1 MISEK
6 EKIYNSIFLQKS
18 RIEEIEKIKQL
29 VASSET
35 KDIRINIETKHWY
48 GYSEPFLKKDKYK
61 IETTKN
67 TTISILEE
75 IQNSCRERINKL
87 IDMEIERRKNKQS

>member
-1 MISEK
+1 MISE
-6 EKIYNSIFLQKS
+6 EKTYNSIILQKS

-48 GYSEPFLKKDKYK
+48 GYFDPFMKKEKHK
-61 IETTKN
+61 TKLTKD
-67 TTISILEE
+67 TTILILEGL
-75 IQNSCRERINKL
+75 QDKCKERIDKL
-87 IDMEIERRKNKQS
+87 IDMEIERRKNEQS